1 MINQL
6 YQMLLSS
13 DKESNN
19 LALGILEANAKS
31 YTLEEISVFWLL
43 LVSIDNRFYEQV
55 LKILHIEYVSNDDL
69 SKVLNWPGWFKFK
82 TNYITYSEAKR
93 AVETKY
99 KDSLYLIERRRIW
112 K

>member
-1 MINQL
+1 MLDRL
-6 YQMLLSS
+6 YDMLLSP

-19 LALGILEANAKS
+19 LALGILETNAKS

-43 LVSIDNRFYEQV
+43 LVSIDDISYAQV
-55 LKILHIEYVSNDDL
+55 LETLHIEYIPNDIL
-69 SKVLNWPGWFKFK
+69 LKEYNWPDWFRFK
-82 TNYITYSEAKR
+82 TNYKTYSEAKC
-93 AVETKY
+93 AIKTIY